1 MVSLINNIGCSLL
14 GEFNDEIISLYSKT
28 INMKAIKNILF
39 DMGGV
44 VFCQNSA
51 EAYQRFKNIG
61 IDAHLYMGDYGQKDF
76 FLDVE
81 TGAITADEFC
91 RKLEEITLIAS
102 IINEDKYV

>member
-1 MVSLINNIGCSLL
+1 
-14 GEFNDEIISLYSKT
+14 
-28 INMKAIKNILF
+28 
-39 DMGGV
+39 MGY
-44 VFCQNSA
+44 CQNSA

-91 RKLEEITLIAS
+91 RKLEEITGKESLSWQEVQHCWLGFIDHVP
-102 IINEDKYV
+102 EYRLQYFL